1 MTLSSWASQAPG
13 PSVTVSTG
21 SGHGVLQRVRYTDLV
36 ETAHRAGVV
45 VELSTRV
52 GEVRHQGQ
60 ALAVVHGALAGDDV
74 IEQVRASFG
83 LGKERSMPQDPE
95 FGVRQLVD
103 IAERALSPGVNDPTT
118 AVQVLDE
125 LHRILRVAGARAD
138 RSPHLVD
145 AAGTVRVV
153 DLPTTFARLL
163 DLSLDEI
170 AHYGTDSL
178 QVPRRI
184 EALLDDL
191 EGSVRDEHVAAVT
204 ARRTA
209 LHDALGV

>member
-1 MTLSSWASQAPG
+1 
-13 PSVTVSTG
+13 
-21 SGHGVLQRVRYTDLV
+21 
-36 ETAHRAGVV
+36 
-45 VELSTRV
+45 V
-52 GEVRHQGQ
+52 GEVRHRGQ
-60 ALAVVHGALAGDDV
+60 SLAVVHGAFADDDV
-74 IEQVRASFG
+74 IDKVRSSFG

-103 IAERALSPGVNDPTT
+103 IAERALSPGINDPTT

-125 LHRILRVAGARAD
+125 LHRILRVAGSRAD